1 MAQSD
6 SVVTLPAEREA
17 VEPVIG
23 LPQRKSLQALVLGGS
38 IVMLMNTTVV
48 SAINFVYNV
57 VMARMLGPSR
67 FGHVTALVT
76 LLMLC
81 SAVTLAF
88 QMVCAKFVARNP
100 TVGAK
105 AGVYRSLL
113 GKAWMIGL
121 GLGGGLFAAQK
132 PMAAFLNLPD
142 PRMLGVLALGIAV
155 YVPLGVRRG
164 AMQGLCSFRRLSAS
178 FITEALVRL
187 AAASV
192 LVVLGY
198 AEFGVVGA
206 ICLSVLASYW
216 VSGLGLELRVRSEHG
231 HPASFG
237 EGIQAIVFFV
247 GQVIICNTDVLVVK
261 HFFAPEVA
269 GLYAAVALVGRLL
282 YFSSWSVVSVMFP
295 VSAAAVH
302 AKNEDPKVIVLPLM
316 VVLGLSVGFILT
328 LSLFPHFV
336 IHTIFG
342 REFHQ
347 SESLLALY
355 AVATGLYSLSVVL
368 MAYEMSRRIANTG
381 WLQLIFSGGLVMA
394 VGAFHG
400 TLRQVI
406 LVQIV
411 LMAALLALVS
421 FPFLRRHGRALAPEA
436 A

>member
-6 SVVTLPAEREA
+6 SVVVLPAERE
-17 VEPVIG
+17 G
-23 LPQRKSLQALVLGGS
+23 LQPIACPPRRKSLQALMVGGS

-67 FGHVTALVT
+67 FGHVTASVT
-76 LLMLC
+76 LLMLS

-88 QMVCAKFVARNP
+88 QMVCAKFVARNATP
-100 TVGAK
+100 GAK
-105 AGVYRSLL
+105 VGVYRSLL
-113 GKAWMIGL
+113 GKAWMVSL
-121 GLGGGLFAAQK
+121 ALGGALFAARN
-132 PMAAFLNLPD
+132 PMAAFLHLPD
-142 PRMLGVLALGIAV
+142 PRALGLLALGIAA

-178 FITEALVRL
+178 FITEALTRL
-187 AAASV
+187 GAASL
-192 LVVLGY
+192 LVAIGYGELG
-198 AEFGVVGA
+198 AVGA
-206 ICLSVLASYW
+206 ICLSVLASYC
-216 VSGLGLELRVRSEHG
+216 VSGLGPELRVRSEHG
-231 HPASFG
+231 SPASFG

-261 HFFAPEVA
+261 HFFVPEVA

-295 VSAAAVH
+295 VSAAVH
-302 AKNEDPKVIVLPLM
+302 SKKEDPKVVLLPFL
-316 VVLGLSVGFILT
+316 VVLGLAAAFILT
-328 LSLFPHFV
+328 LSFFPHFV

-347 SESLLALY
+347 GEPLLALY

-381 WLQLIFSGGLVMA
+381 WLQLMFSGGLVMA
-394 VGAFHG
+394 IGMFHS
-400 TLRQVI
+400 TLREVI
-406 LVQIV
+406 VVQIV
-411 LMAALLALVS
+411 LMAALLTLVS
-421 FPFLRRHGRALAPEA
+421 FPFLRRHRQALATEA

>member
-17 VEPVIG
+17 VQAVIG

-113 GKAWMIGL
+113 GKAWIIGL
-121 GLGGGLFAAQK
+121 GLGGALFAAQK
-132 PMAAFLNLPD
+132 PMAAFLHLPD
-142 PRMLGVLALGIAV
+142 PRMLGVLAVGIAA

-187 AAASV
+187 AAASL

-216 VSGLGLELRVRSEHG
+216 VSGLGPELRVRSEHS

-295 VSAAAVH
+295 VSAAAVQS
-302 AKNEDPKVIVLPLM
+302 KKEDPKVVLLPFLF
-316 VVLGLSVGFILT
+316 VLGLAAAFILT

-347 SESLLALY
+347 SESLLAFY

-381 WLQLIFSGGLVMA
+381 WLQLIFSGGLVA
-394 VGAFHG
+394 AIGVFHS
-400 TLRQVI
+400 TLREVI
-406 LVQIV
+406 VVQIV

-421 FPFLRRHGRALAPEA
+421 FPFLRRHRRTTASEA

>member
-6 SVVTLPAEREA
+6 SVVTLPAERE
-17 VEPVIG
+17 VVQPIVS
-23 LPQRKSLQALVLGGS
+23 PSQRKSLQALVLSGS

-48 SAINFVYNV
+48 SAINFAYNV

-100 TVGAK
+100 TAGAK

-113 GKAWMIGL
+113 SKAWIIGL
-121 GLGGGLFAAQK
+121 GLGGALFAAQS
-132 PMAAFLNLPD
+132 PMAGFLNLPD
-142 PRMLGVLALGIAV
+142 PRMLAVLALGIAV

-187 AAASV
+187 AAASL
-192 LVVLGY
+192 LVALGY
-198 AEFGVVGA
+198 AEFGAVGA
-206 ICLSVLASYW
+206 ICLAVLASYG
-216 VSGLGLELRVRSEHG
+216 VSGLGPELRVRSEHS

-282 YFSSWSVVSVMFP
+282 YFCSWSVVSVMFP

-302 AKNEDPKVIVLPLM
+302 SKNEDPKVVLLPLL
-316 VVLGLSVGFILT
+316 VVLGLSAGFILT
-328 LSLFPHFV
+328 LSLFPYYV

-381 WLQLIFSGGLVMA
+381 WLQLIFSGGLVLA

-400 TLRQVI
+400 TLREVV

-411 LMAALLALVS
+411 LMAALLVLVS
-421 FPFLRRHGRALAPEA
+421 FPFLRRHRQALAPEA

>member
-1 MAQSD
+1 MTQSD
-6 SVVTLPAEREA
+6 SVVVLPGEETDLHPADAPR
-17 VEPVIG
+17 
-23 LPQRKSLQALVLGGS
+23 QRSLQAVVLSGS
-38 IVMLMNTTVV
+38 IVMLMNTTIV
-48 SAINFVYNV
+48 STINFVYNV

-67 FGHVTALVT
+67 FGHVTASVT
-76 LLMLC
+76 LLMLS

-88 QMVCAKFVARNP
+88 QMVCAKFVARNTTP
-100 TVGAK
+100 GAK

-113 GKAWMIGL
+113 SRAWIVSLALSGA
-121 GLGGGLFAAQK
+121 LFLARK

-142 PRMLGVLALGIAV
+142 TRILGLLALGVAA

-178 FITEALVRL
+178 FITEALTRL
-187 AAASV
+187 GAAV
-192 LVVLGY
+192 LLVALGYGVLG
-198 AEFGVVGA
+198 AVGA
-206 ICLSVLASYW
+206 ICLAVLASYS
-216 VSGLGLELRVRSEHG
+216 VSGLGPELRVRSERW

-261 HFFAPEVA
+261 HFFAPDVA

-295 VSAAAVH
+295 VSAAVH
-302 AKNEDPKVIVLPLM
+302 SSNKKEDPKVVLLPLL
-316 VVLGLSVGFILT
+316 VVLGLSAAFILT
-328 LSLFPHFV
+328 LSFFPHFV

-347 SESLLALY
+347 GEPLLALY
-355 AVATGLYSLSVVL
+355 AVATGLYSLSVVI

-381 WLQLIFSGGLVMA
+381 WLQLIFSGGLVLA
-394 VGAFHG
+394 IGAFHT
-400 TLRQVI
+400 TLREVI
-406 LVQIV
+406 VVQIV
-411 LMAALLALVS
+411 LMAALLSLVS
-421 FPFLRRHGRALAPEA
+421 FPFMRRNRQALATEA

>member
-17 VEPVIG
+17 VQPVIDP
-23 LPQRKSLQALVLGGS
+23 PQRKSLQALVLGGS

-142 PRMLGVLALGIAV
+142 PRMLGVLALGIAA

-164 AMQGLCSFRRLSAS
+164 AMQGLCSFRRLSVS
-178 FITEALVRL
+178 FVTEALVRL
-187 AAASV
+187 AAASL

-216 VSGLGLELRVRSEHG
+216 VSGLGPELRVRSENG

-282 YFSSWSVVSVMFP
+282 YFCSWSVVSVMFP

-302 AKNEDPKVIVLPLM
+302 AKNEDPKVVVLPLL

-381 WLQLIFSGGLVMA
+381 WLQLIFSGALVMA
-394 VGAFHG
+394 VGAFHA
-400 TLRQVI
+400 TLRQVV

-411 LMAALLALVS
+411 LMAALLVLVS

>member
-17 VEPVIG
+17 VQAVIG

-113 GKAWMIGL
+113 GKAWIIGL
-121 GLGGGLFAAQK
+121 GLGGALFAAQK
-132 PMAAFLNLPD
+132 PMAAFLHLPD
-142 PRMLGVLALGIAV
+142 PRMLGVLAVGIAA

-187 AAASV
+187 AAASL

-216 VSGLGLELRVRSEHG
+216 VSGLGPELRVRSEHS

-295 VSAAAVH
+295 VSAAAVQS
-302 AKNEDPKVIVLPLM
+302 KKEDPKVVLLPFLF
-316 VVLGLSVGFILT
+316 VLGLAAAFILT

-347 SESLLALY
+347 SESLLAFY

-381 WLQLIFSGGLVMA
+381 WLQLIFSGGLVA
-394 VGAFHG
+394 AIGVFHS
-400 TLRQVI
+400 TLREVI
-406 LVQIV
+406 VVQIV
-411 LMAALLALVS
+411 LMAALLVLVF
-421 FPFLRRHGRALAPEA
+421 FPFLRRHRRTTASEA

>member
-1 MAQSD
+1 MTQSD
-6 SVVTLPAEREA
+6 SVVVLPGEETEVHAPDPPR
-17 VEPVIG
+17 
-23 LPQRKSLQALVLGGS
+23 QRSLQAVVLSGS
-38 IVMLMNTTVV
+38 IVMLMNTTIV

-67 FGHVTALVT
+67 FGHVTASVT
-76 LLMLC
+76 ILMLS

-88 QMVCAKFVARNP
+88 QMVCAKFVARN
-100 TVGAK
+100 TTLGAK

-113 GKAWMIGL
+113 SRAWMVSL
-121 GLGGGLFAAQK
+121 GLSGALFLARK
-132 PMAAFLNLPD
+132 PMAGFLNLPD
-142 PRMLGVLALGIAV
+142 TRILVLLALGIAA

-164 AMQGLCSFRRLSAS
+164 AMQGLCSFRRLSTS
-178 FITEALVRL
+178 FVTEALTRL
-187 AAASV
+187 GAAV
-192 LVVLGY
+192 LLVAIGY
-198 AEFGVVGA
+198 GEVGAVGA
-206 ICLSVLASYW
+206 ICLAVLASYG
-216 VSGLGLELRVRSEHG
+216 VSGLGQELRVRSESW

-261 HFFAPEVA
+261 HFFAPDVA

-295 VSAAAVH
+295 VSAAAH
-302 AKNEDPKVIVLPLM
+302 SGNRKENPKVVLLPLL
-316 VVLGLSVGFILT
+316 VVLGLSAIFILT
-328 LSLFPHFV
+328 LSFFPHFV

-347 SESLLALY
+347 GEPLLALY

-394 VGAFHG
+394 IGAFHS
-400 TLRQVI
+400 TLREVI
-406 LVQIV
+406 VVQIV
-411 LMAALLALVS
+411 LMAALLTLVS
-421 FPFLRRHGRALAPEA
+421 IPFLRRHRQAWATEA